1 MPTPESQRRLRL
13 ALMISGGGRTMANL
27 AACCAAGTL
36 NARDARRVDD
46 ALAGDPDLARQYAV
60 IREEQREHPYM
71 RDFMAFA
78 RQTCFSDL
86 PGILPLASVR

>member
-1 MPTPESQRRLRL
+1 M
-13 ALMISGGGRTMANL
+13 
-27 AACCAAGTL
+27 
-36 NARDARRVDD
+36 D
-46 ALAGDPDLARQYAV
+46 ALQLLCVTFAYARADGDQLDDVVQHAA

-86 PGILPLASVR
+86 PGILPLTPAR